1 MTRHLYAGLSW
12 LPRPP
17 EDFGRQCRAATEQ
30 SIDGIGTRIQQ
41 LARYALDTNQLVRL
55 AKVLDRAREAG
66 AAVAPLIPLR
76 LGLLANGVTDVIVRA
91 LRASAARHG
100 IDLECVTAGYDQ
112 IMQAALSPESDI
124 NRSRLDAV
132 LIAIDYRALPLPIT
146 PGDSDAARDTVARWH
161 QALSAI
167 RDGIRANND
176 VPCIFQTLAPPPEG
190 LFGHYD
196 RRLPGT
202 ARHVID
208 GINQMIVEQVAGPT
222 DLLLDVAA
230 LAETIGLAEW
240 HSPAQWNMAK
250 LPFADEFVPLYTD
263 HVARLIGALRGKSR
277 KCLVLDLDNTL
288 WGGVIGDDGVDG
300 IRVAQ
305 GDPVGEAF
313 LTVQRLALA
322 LQQRGIVLAV
332 SSKNNDDVAR
342 MPFRQHQDML
352 LREEHI
358 AVFQANWEDKA
369 RNLRAIA
376 ETLSFG
382 LDALVLLDDNP
393 AERALIR
400 RELPMVAVPELPD
413 DPALYGR
420 TLAAAGYFESLQF
433 SAEDRNRADFYRD
446 NARRISLREQATD
459 LAGYLASLQM
469 EIIFRSFDSA
479 GRARVAQLINKSNQ
493 FNLTTRRYSE
503 AEVAAL
509 EQDENCFTLQVRLTD
524 TFGDNGMISVVI
536 CRRQDRETWEIDT
549 WLMSCR
555 VLGRGVED
563 VMLGELLRA
572 ARVDGITRLVGVY
585 RPTERNGMVRGH
597 YANLGFGE
605 IDPSADGT
613 TYWELA
619 TDAVARDRPIRVRRE
634 YRQLAAAPA

>member
-1 MTRHLYAGLSW
+1 MTRHLYAELSW

-30 SIDGIGTRIQQ
+30 YDGVGARIQQ
-41 LARYALDTNQLVRL
+41 LARYALGTNQLVRL
-55 AKVLDRAREAG
+55 AKVLDRAKEAG
-66 AAVAPLIPLR
+66 ASVAPLIPFR

-91 LRASAARHG
+91 LRAGAARHG
-100 IDLECVTAGYDQ
+100 IDLECVSAGYDQ
-112 IMQAALSPESDI
+112 IMQAALSPDSEI

-167 RDGIRANND
+167 RDGVRANND

-208 GINQMIVEQVAGPT
+208 GINQMIVEQVAAPS

-230 LAETIGLAEW
+230 LAETVGLAEW

-400 RELPMVAVPELPD
+400 RELPQVAVPELPD

-420 TLAAAGYFESLQF
+420 TLAAAGYFEALQF
-433 SAEDRNRADFYRD
+433 SAEDRKRADFYRD
-446 NARRISLREQATD
+446 NARRINLREQATD

-469 EIIFRSFDSA
+469 EITFRSFDSA

-563 VMLGELLRA
+563 AMLGELLRA
-572 ARVDGITRLVGVY
+572 ARVDGVARLIGVY
-585 RPTERNGMVRGH
+585 RPTERNGMVRDH

-605 IDPSADGT
+605 IDRRADGT